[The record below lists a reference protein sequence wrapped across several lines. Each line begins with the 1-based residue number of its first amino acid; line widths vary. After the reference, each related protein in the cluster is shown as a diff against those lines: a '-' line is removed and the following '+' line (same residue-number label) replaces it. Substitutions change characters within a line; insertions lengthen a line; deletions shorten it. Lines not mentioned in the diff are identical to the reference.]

1 MNWVRS
7 VDRYQRRHTWVGFPI
22 AVIYKYFDDHG
33 PYLAAILTYYSFIAI
48 FPLLLISSSVLGFV
62 LQGDP
67 ELRDRLLN
75 SALSQ
80 IPIVGYQLGRPE
92 GLRGSTSAI
101 VIGSAV
107 ALYGALGIGQ
117 ASQHAANIAWSVP
130 RNSRTNAVLQRL
142 RSVVLLAFAGMS
154 VLVLA
159 ITSLLLANP
168 NAVGVDGD
176 HLRWISR
183 TASVVATFAIFAGL
197 YRLVGTR
204 RVPPIAMLPGAVFA
218 AVVWQVLQY
227 AGSTFVAEVVTK
239 ATTSQMNQT
248 FALVL
253 GLFTFLF
260 LVSSMVVFGHE
271 INVVAYQRLYPRALL
286 TPFTDNVS
294 LTDAD
299 RRAYTRYAKS
309 QRHKGFQSIEI
320 RFDGPR
326 PKRKDV
332 PESSAEPSM
341 VELDARMAPS
351 DD

>member
-1 MNWVRS
+1 MSNWVRE
-7 VDRYQRRHTWVGFPI
+7 VDRYQRRHTAAGFPI

-48 FPLLLISSSVLGFV
+48 FPLLLISSSILGFV
-62 LQGDP
+62 LQDDP

-80 IPIVGYQLGRPE
+80 IPIVGDQLGRPE
-92 GLRGSTSAI
+92 GVRGSTSAI
-101 VIGSAV
+101 VVGSAV
-107 ALYGALGIGQ
+107 ALYGALGVGQ
-117 ASQHAANIAWSVP
+117 AAQHAANIAWSVP

-142 RSVVLLAFAGMS
+142 RSVVLLSFAGFG
-154 VLVLA
+154 VLTLA

-168 NAVGVDGD
+168 DAVGVETG
-176 HLRWISR
+176 HLRWLSR
-183 TASVVATFAIFAGL
+183 AASVGVTLLIFIGL
-197 YRLVGTR
+197 YRLMGSR
-204 RVPPIAMLPGAVFA
+204 RVPPRAILPGAVFA
-218 AVVWQVLQY
+218 AIAWQGLQIG
-227 AGSTFVAEVVTK
+227 GSTFVSQVVTK

-253 GLFTFLF
+253 GLFAFLF
-260 LVSSMVVFGHE
+260 LVSAMVVLGHE

-294 LTDAD
+294 LTAAD

-309 QRHKGFQSIEI
+309 QRHKGFQSIET

-326 PKRKDV
+326 PQR
-332 PESSAEPSM
+332 EAAHE
-341 VELDARMAPS
+341 ERAP
-351 DD
+351 DE

>member
-7 VDRYQRRHTWVGFPI
+7 VDRYQRRHSVAGFPI

-48 FPLLLISSSVLGFV
+48 FPLLLISSSILGFV
-62 LQGDP
+62 LQDDAD
-67 ELRDRLLN
+67 LRDRLLN

-80 IPIVGYQLGRPE
+80 IPIVGDQLGRPE
-92 GLRGSTSAI
+92 GLTGSTSAI
-101 VIGSAV
+101 IIGSVV
-107 ALYGALGIGQ
+107 ALYGALGVGQ

-142 RSVVLLAFAGMS
+142 RSVVLLSFAG
-154 VLVLA
+154 LGGLALA

-168 NAVGVDGD
+168 NVVGVDGAQ
-176 HLRWISR
+176 LKWVSR
-183 TASVVATFAIFAGL
+183 LVGVVVTLPIFMGL
-197 YRLVGTR
+197 YRLVGSR
-204 RVPPIAMLPGAVFA
+204 RISPRAVLPGAAFA
-218 AVVWQVLQY
+218 TVAWQALQIG
-227 AGSTFVAEVVTK
+227 GSTFVSEVVTK

-253 GLFTFLF
+253 GLFAFLF
-260 LVSSMVVFGHE
+260 LVSAVVVVGHE

-294 LTDAD
+294 LTEAD

-309 QRHKGFQSIEI
+309 QRHKGFQSIET

-326 PKRKDV
+326 PRRPTK
-332 PESSAEPSM
+332 PPG
-341 VELDARMAPS
+341 
-351 DD
+351 